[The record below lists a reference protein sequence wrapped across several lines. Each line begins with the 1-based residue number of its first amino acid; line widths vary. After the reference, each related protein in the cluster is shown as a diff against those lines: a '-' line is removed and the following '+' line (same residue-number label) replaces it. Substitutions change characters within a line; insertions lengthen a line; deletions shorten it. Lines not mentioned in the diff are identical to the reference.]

1 MVEVVFIVAVIV
13 LLFSILFCF
22 FLLRFI
28 EKTVNNDSSAL
39 KDKTLILLSFCLFMI
54 SLLFYFTILSPV

>member
-1 MVEVVFIVAVIV
+1 MEVVFIVAVIV

-28 EKTVNNDSSAL
+28 EKTVNNDSSAS
-39 KDKTLILLSFCLFMI
+39 KGKTLILLIFCLFMI
-54 SLLFYFTILSPV
+54 SLLFYFLILSPV